1 MNDLAPVFVLIIL
14 SYFII
19 SFIDYDNKTRLQKFY
34 VCKPNNQTLSQLPI
48 MDKYQYKRFQNEH
61 SDMFKSYSCSQ
72 KLYTQDKVNKFNN

>member
-34 VCKPNNQTLSQLPI
+34 VCNPTNKNLSEVPV
-48 MDKYQYKRFQNEH
+48 MNKYQYQRFQNDH
-61 SDMFKSYSCSQ
+61 PDMFKSYSCFQ
-72 KLYTQDKVNKFNN
+72 KLYTQNRVNKLNK